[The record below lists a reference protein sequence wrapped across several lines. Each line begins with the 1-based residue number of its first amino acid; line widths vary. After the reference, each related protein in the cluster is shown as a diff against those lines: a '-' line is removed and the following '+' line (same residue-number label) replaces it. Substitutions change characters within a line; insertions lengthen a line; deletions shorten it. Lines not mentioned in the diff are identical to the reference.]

1 MTNETQDN
9 APLVAATTAPATAS
23 CSSDVK
29 QNNEKADTLGNEIK
43 KTWNLLSSDEVKL
56 HAEQPEQFFAAIK
69 TKYGTDKEE
78 AQKRLAEIKASCG
91 TCTSE
96 KAA

>member
-1 MTNETQDN
+1 MTNEAQN
-9 APLVAATTAPATAS
+9 KAPLAAAVTASANTS

-29 QNNEKADTLGNEIK
+29 QNYTKAENLGIEIK
-43 KTWNLLSSDEVKL
+43 KTWHLLSNDEVKL
-56 HAEQPEQFFAAIK
+56 HPDQSDQFFAAIK

-78 AQKRLAEIKASCG
+78 AQMRLTEIKALCG
-91 TCTSE
+91 TCLSE